1 MHPEDMERALA
12 AAIAA
17 ADEVHGT
24 TSPNPP
30 VGAAILSADGELV
43 GVGGTQPPGGPHAEV
58 VALTIAGAAAR
69 GGTAVVTLE
78 PCNHTGRTGPCSHAL
93 ADAGIATVRY
103 VNPDPNPE
111 ATGGAQY
118 LAQRG
123 VDVARIEARTRA
135 LEAWLA
141 ATRLGR
147 PHVTLKFAQSLDG
160 FTAAVDG
167 SSQWITGE
175 AARADV
181 HRDRL
186 TRDAIIIGT
195 GTALADD
202 PSLTARPGVGG
213 DVAAQRQPRR
223 VVIGT
228 RDVSASAGNLVRLG
242 YEQYPSLTE
251 GLAALWETGA
261 RDVLIEGGA
270 SLAASAI
277 EAGLVDSVRAYIAP
291 VILGDGRGVLH
302 GWSAST
308 LVNAPRFELGDV
320 TTFGVDVLLEM
331 RRT

>member
-1 MHPEDMERALA
+1 MRPEDLQQALA

-17 ADEVHGT
+17 GDDVHGT

-30 VGAAILSADGELV
+30 VGAAILDADGRLV
-43 GVGGTQPPGGPHAEV
+43 GVGGTRPAGGAHAEV
-58 VALTIAGAAAR
+58 VALAQAGDAAW

-93 ADAGIATVRY
+93 AEAGVAAVRY
-103 VNPDPNPE
+103 VNPDPDPQ
-111 ATGGAQY
+111 ATGGARY
-118 LAQRG
+118 LAERG
-123 VDVARIEARTRA
+123 VDVGRIDARTRA
-135 LEAWLA
+135 LEPWLA

-167 SSQWITGE
+167 TSQWITGE

-186 TRDAIIIGT
+186 RRDAIIIGT

-202 PSLTARPGVGG
+202 PSLTARTGV
-213 DVAAQRQPRR
+213 DVPPERQPRR
-223 VVIGT
+223 VVIGR
-228 RDVSASAGNLVRLG
+228 RDVRASAGNLVRLG
-242 YEQYPSLTE
+242 YEQYPDLEQS
-251 GLAALWETGA
+251 LAALWETGA
-261 RDVLIEGGA
+261 RDVLVEGGA
-270 SLAASAI
+270 TLAAAAV
-277 EAGLVDSVRAYIAP
+277 EAGLVDAVRAYLAP

-320 TTFGVDVLLEM
+320 TTFGADVLLEM
-331 RRT
+331 RRP

>member
-1 MHPEDMERALA
+1 MRPGDMDGALA

-17 ADEVHGT
+17 GDEVHGT

-58 VALTIAGAAAR
+58 VALAMAGAAAR

-93 ADAGIATVRY
+93 ADAGIAAVHY

-123 VDVARIEARTRA
+123 VEVSRIEARTRA
-135 LEAWLA
+135 LDAWLG

-175 AARADV
+175 DARADV

-202 PSLTARPGVGG
+202 PSLTARIGV
-213 DVAAQRQPRR
+213 DVPAERQPRR
-223 VVIGT
+223 VVVGS
-228 RDVSASAGNLVRLG
+228 RDVSAAAGNLVRLG
-242 YEQYPSLTE
+242 YEQYPT
-251 GLAALWETGA
+251 LAEALDALWETGA

-277 EAGLVDSVRAYIAP
+277 EAGLVDAVRAYIAP

-320 TTFGVDVLLEM
+320 TTFGADVLLEL
-331 RRT
+331 RTA

>member
-1 MHPEDMERALA
+1 MMRPGDMDGALA

-17 ADEVHGT
+17 GDEVHGT

-58 VALTIAGAAAR
+58 VALAMAGAAAR

-93 ADAGIATVRY
+93 ADAGIAAVHY

-123 VDVARIEARTRA
+123 VEVSRIEARTRA
-135 LEAWLA
+135 LDAWLG

-175 AARADV
+175 DARADV

-202 PSLTARPGVGG
+202 PSLTARIGV
-213 DVAAQRQPRR
+213 DVPAERQPRR
-223 VVIGT
+223 VVVGS
-228 RDVSASAGNLVRLG
+228 RDVSAAAGNLVRLG
-242 YEQYPSLTE
+242 YEQYPT
-251 GLAALWETGA
+251 LAEALDALWETGA

-277 EAGLVDSVRAYIAP
+277 EAGLVDAVRAYIAP

-320 TTFGVDVLLEM
+320 TTFGADVLLEL
-331 RRT
+331 RTA